1 MNKKLSNTISLLCGV
16 VAIVAMSVT
25 LQLLKTDSIF
35 VRVTIVLV
43 SFFVSYLINHF
54 IHEIGK
60 IIVGKILGFKLIS
73 FRLLTSTTQKDES
86 GNKIKGRYY
95 DSMKYID
102 VKMNKS
108 ENRTRKD
115 AILLHIGGGIFNAIF
130 FIIFLVLGLVQE
142 DASLKTIFVIFAI
155 NNLYIL
161 ALTTLPLNTSYSN
174 DGSYLLA
181 LLKDEAS
188 TDLFYAEMDYL
199 EHIVSNSPTT
209 FDINR
214 FNVESFNKDNPL
226 HLTAKMNIINNL
238 IYTKKFLEAYEEIS
252 KLQEIANDIVDEV
265 SIDVELKRIF
275 LETMTNQDE
284 LANQHRD
291 DLPRETRKYED
302 SKSITRAIESYA
314 YNKFSKL
321 DEYASEEAYARAISL
336 FETAAYK
343 GLVEEQKKFLE
354 FLKTYRFIDKLN

>member
-25 LQLLKTDSIF
+25 LQLLKEDSIF
-35 VRVTIVLV
+35 VRVSIVLI
-43 SFFVSYLINHF
+43 SFFISYVFNNV

-60 IIVGKILGFKLIS
+60 IIVGKCLGFKLQS
-73 FRLLTSTTQKDES
+73 FRLFTSMSYKDKEE
-86 GNKIKGRYY
+86 NKIKSRYY

-102 VKMNKS
+102 VKMNKV

-142 DASLKTIFVIFAI
+142 DASLKTIFVIFAT

-199 EHIVSNSPTT
+199 DHIKKDSPVT
-209 FDINR
+209 FDNKRFEITE
-214 FNVESFNKDNPL
+214 FNVNNPL
-226 HLTAKMNIINNL
+226 HVLAKLHILNN
-238 IYTKKFLEAYEEIS
+238 YTFTKQFEKAYEEVS
-252 KLQEIANDIVDEV
+252 LLKEKVDYLADEIQIDI
-265 SIDVELKRIF
+265 ELKKIF

-302 SKSITRAIESYA
+302 SKSITRAVESYA